1 MAVLERKRVD
11 TAADNSV
18 FQPPT
23 KKAYK
28 DEDSS
33 LPDGLLLFVMVDLL
47 SSRHKRPAG
56 ISQTGNG

>member
-33 LPDGLLLFVMVDLL
+33 LPDGLLGRYKKVL
-47 SSRHKRPAG
+47 
-56 ISQTGNG
+56 